1 MFLKIEN
8 QLFNVDNLQYYELS
22 EKNIL
27 YLNFKGNLISSVQ
40 QNREDFLNFLELM
53 KSKKNMI
60 FLNTN
65 TIGINLNSV
74 NGIYKKGDDVLVYF
88 TDASSKKIDN
98 IDFNFVENK
107 IIGE

>member
-27 YLNFKGNLISSVQ
+27 YLNFKGNLVSSVQ
-40 QNREDFLNFLELM
+40 QNKKEFLDFLELM

-65 TIGINLNSV
+65 TIGINLDSV

-88 TDASSKKIDN
+88 IDSSSKKIDN
-98 IDFNFVENK
+98 TDFNFVENK